1 VKIIFKIL
9 SEKQRKKLTFILSL
23 MIAISLLEFLSIGA
37 ILPLLEIIFTNSLDI
52 KTSNFLIKFFDI
64 NENSII
70 ILLSLIFFAFLFKN
84 IFILIYTK
92 FSSAFMMHLSLDIQR
107 KTFEKY
113 LYRNYEEL
121 RNVDSNE
128 ILRDINIESRLVV
141 AQFISPLL
149 TMILNLLIIF
159 LIIILLFLYN
169 YKTTLIISIS
179 LVILF
184 IVFKLIFS
192 EKLKKLGLDRQVYQ
206 KDILK
211 SIKQTFDG
219 YRELSTY
226 NYLNLFQ
233 KIFVIK
239 SIKLANNGMRRSVLT
254 VVPKLVLE
262 TLVIFIIVAGI
273 GLMYLNGYQLNE
285 IILNV
290 TVYTVAGLRVFPVFV
305 AIVNAY
311 QNLDYSSA
319 SVKKIK
325 EIYEKKNDE
334 VKNNLEKIIFKDLI
348 SLKDV
353 SYFYG
358 KKEVLNYISL
368 NISKNS
374 FLGITGPSG
383 CGKSTLVDLISG
395 LTKPSKGVIQIDDIN
410 INNLGKNW
418 SNQVA
423 YVQQSTFIFDTTF
436 IRNITLNDND
446 NYDKELLKLSLE
458 VSNLE
463 SFVNHLDDGLMSK
476 LGEFGSKI
484 SGGQQQRIGLAR
496 AIYKNCQLIILDEGL
511 SNVDF
516 DTKEKILSRLI
527 DLKNNKTIIYVSH
540 DLGDLK
546 KCDDI
551 FELK

>member
-1 VKIIFKIL
+1 VKTIFKIL
-9 SEKQRKKLTFILSL
+9 SEKQRKNLTLILSL

-37 ILPLLEIIFTNSLDI
+37 ILPLLEILFTNSLDI
-52 KTSNFLIKFFDI
+52 KNSNFLNFFFDI

-107 KTFEKY
+107 KTFERY

-121 RNVDSNE
+121 RNIDSSE
-128 ILRDINIESRLVV
+128 ILRDINIESKLVV

-149 TMILNLLIIF
+149 TMILNLLVLF
-159 LIIILLFLYN
+159 LIISLLFLYN
-169 YKTTLIISIS
+169 YKITLIILIF

-184 IVFKLIFS
+184 IVFRLIFS
-192 EKLKKLGLDRQVYQ
+192 DKLKQLGLDRQVYH
-206 KDILK
+206 KDVLK

-226 NYLNLFQ
+226 NYLDLFQ
-233 KIFVIK
+233 KIFVKK

-254 VVPKLVLE
+254 VIPKLVLE
-262 TLVIFIIVAGI
+262 TLIIFIIVSGI

-305 AIVNAY
+305 AIVNAN

-319 SVKKIK
+319 PVKKIK
-325 EIYEKKNDE
+325 ELYDKKNDE
-334 VKNNLEKIIFKDLI
+334 VKNNSEEIILKDSI
-348 SLKDV
+348 SLKDI
-353 SYFYG
+353 SYFYED
-358 KKEVLNYISL
+358 KKVLNCISL

-395 LTKPSKGVIQIDDIN
+395 LSKPSKGVIKIDNIN
-410 INNLGKNW
+410 INNLTKNW
-418 SNQVA
+418 SNQIA
-423 YVQQSTFIFDTTF
+423 YVQQTTFIFDTNF
-436 IRNITLNDND
+436 IRNITLNNND
-446 NYDKELLKLSLE
+446 DYDKELLKFSLD

-463 SFVNHLDDGLMSK
+463 NFVNNLDEGLMSK

-496 AIYKNCQLIILDEGL
+496 AIYKNSQLIILDEGL

-516 DTKEKILSRLI
+516 DTKEKIINRLI
-527 DLKNNKTIIYVSH
+527 DLKKNKTIIYISH
-540 DLGDLK
+540 DLDDLK
-546 KCDDI
+546 KCDEI
-551 FELK
+551 FKLK

>member
-1 VKIIFKIL
+1 MKTIFKIL
-9 SEKQRKKLTFILSL
+9 SEKQRKKLTFLLSL

-52 KTSNFLIKFFDI
+52 KTGNFLINFFDI

-113 LYRNYEEL
+113 LYSNYEEL
-121 RNVDSNE
+121 RNIDSNE

-141 AQFISPLL
+141 GQFISPLL
-149 TMILNLLIIF
+149 TMILNLLILF
-159 LIIILLFLYN
+159 LIIILLILYN
-169 YKTTLIISIS
+169 YKITLIISIF
-179 LVILF
+179 LIILF
-184 IVFKLIFS
+184 IIFKLIFS
-192 EKLKKLGLDRQVYQ
+192 NKLKRLGLDRQFYQ

-226 NYLNLFQ
+226 NYLDLFQ
-233 KIFVIK
+233 KIFVRK
-239 SIKLANNGMRRSVLT
+239 SIKLANNGMRRSVLSI
-254 VVPKLVLE
+254 VPKLVLE
-262 TLVIFIIVAGI
+262 TLVIFIIVSGI
-273 GLMYLNGYQLNE
+273 GLMYLNGHQLSE

-305 AIVNAY
+305 AIVNAN

-319 SVKKIK
+319 AVKKIK
-325 EIYEKKNDE
+325 EINEKKNDE
-334 VKNNLEKIIFKDLI
+334 VKNNSEKIIFKDLI
-348 SLKDV
+348 SLQDI

-358 KKEVLNYISL
+358 EKRILDYVSL

-395 LTKPSKGVIQIDDIN
+395 LTKPSKGVIKIDNVN
-410 INNLGKNW
+410 INNLAKNW

-423 YVQQSTFIFDTTF
+423 YVQQTTFIFDTTF

-446 NYDKELLKLSLE
+446 DYDKGLLKLSLE

-463 SFVNHLDDGLMSK
+463 NFANNLDDGLMSK

-496 AIYKNCQLIILDEGL
+496 AIYKNSQLIILDEGL

-516 DTKEKILSRLI
+516 DTKEKILNRLI
-527 DLKNNKTIIYVSH
+527 DLKNNKTIVYVSH
-540 DLGDLK
+540 DLDDLK

-551 FELK
+551 FKLK

>member
-1 VKIIFKIL
+1 VKTLLKIL
-9 SEKQRKKLTFILSL
+9 SEKQRKKLTLILCL

-52 KTSNFLIKFFDI
+52 KPSYFLLKFFHI

-84 IFILIYTK
+84 IFIFIYTK

-121 RNVDSNE
+121 RNIDSNE
-128 ILRDINIESRLVV
+128 ILRDINIESRLIV

-149 TMILNLLIIF
+149 TMILNLLVLS
-159 LIIILLFLYN
+159 LIIVLLILYN
-169 YKTTLIISIS
+169 YKITLIISIF

-184 IVFKLIFS
+184 IFFKLIFGDR
-192 EKLKKLGLDRQVYQ
+192 LKRLGLDRQVYQ

-226 NYLNLFQ
+226 NYLDLFQ
-233 KIFVIK
+233 KIFVTK

-254 VVPKLVLE
+254 IVPKLVLE
-262 TLVIFIIVAGI
+262 TLVILIIVSAI
-273 GLMYLNGYQLNE
+273 GLMYLNGYQSSE

-305 AIVNAY
+305 AIVNAN

-319 SVKKIK
+319 PVKRIK
-325 EIYEKKNDE
+325 EIYEKKNEE
-334 VKNNLEKIIFKDLI
+334 VKNNSEKIIFKDLI
-348 SLKDV
+348 SLQDV

-358 KKEVLNYISL
+358 DKKILKDISL

-395 LTKPSKGVIQIDDIN
+395 LTKPSKGEIKIDNIN
-410 INNLGKNW
+410 INYLDKNW

-423 YVQQSTFIFDTTF
+423 YVQQKTFIFDTTF

-446 NYDKELLKLSLE
+446 DYDKKLLKLSLE

-463 SFVNHLDDGLMSK
+463 NFASNLEDGIMSK
-476 LGEFGSKI
+476 LGEFGNKI

-496 AIYKNCQLIILDEGL
+496 AIYKNSQLVILDEGL

-516 DTKEKILSRLI
+516 DSKQKVLKRLI

-540 DLGDLK
+540 DLDDLK

-551 FELK
+551 FKLK

>member
-1 VKIIFKIL
+1 
-9 SEKQRKKLTFILSL
+9 
-23 MIAISLLEFLSIGA
+23 MIVISLLEFLSIGA
-37 ILPLLEIIFTNSLDI
+37 ILPLLELIFTNSADI
-52 KTSNFLIKFFDI
+52 KNRNFLNFFFDI
-64 NENSII
+64 NENSLI

-92 FSSAFMMHLSLDIQR
+92 FSSAFMMHLGLDIQR
-107 KTFEKY
+107 KTFERY

-121 RNVDSNE
+121 RNIDSNE

-141 AQFISPLL
+141 LQFISPLL
-149 TMILNLLIIF
+149 TMILNLLILF
-159 LIIILLFLYN
+159 LIISLLFLYN
-169 YKTTLIISIS
+169 FKVTLIILIF

-192 EKLKKLGLDRQVYQ
+192 DKLKRLGLDRQVYQ

-226 NYLNLFQ
+226 NYLDLFQ
-233 KIFVIK
+233 KIFVRK
-239 SIKLANNGMRRSVLT
+239 SIKLANNGMRRAIVKI
-254 VVPKLVLE
+254 VPKLIIE
-262 TLVIFIIVAGI
+262 TLVIFIIVSGI
-273 GLMYLNGYQLNE
+273 GLMYFNGYQFNE
-285 IILNV
+285 ILLNV
-290 TVYTVAGLRVFPVFV
+290 TVYTIAGLRVFPVFV
-305 AIVNAY
+305 AIINAN
-311 QNLDYSSA
+311 QNLYYSSA
-319 SVKKIK
+319 PVNKIK
-325 EIYEKKNDE
+325 EIYESKNDE
-334 VKNNLEKIIFKDLI
+334 VKNNSEKIIFKNLI
-348 SLKDV
+348 SLKDI
-353 SYFYG
+353 SYSYG
-358 KKEVLNYISL
+358 DKKVLNCISL

-395 LTKPSKGVIQIDDIN
+395 LIKPSKGVIKIDNIN
-410 INNLGKNW
+410 INNLNKNW
-418 SNQVA
+418 SNQIA
-423 YVQQSTFIFDTTF
+423 YVQQKTFIFDTTF

-446 NYDKELLKLSLE
+446 DYNKELLKLSLE

-463 SFVNHLDDGLMSK
+463 NFANNLDEGLMSK

-496 AIYKNCQLIILDEGL
+496 AIYKNSQLMILDEGL

-516 DTKEKILSRLI
+516 NTKEKILNRLI
-527 DLKNNKTIIYVSH
+527 DFKNNKTIIYVSH
-540 DLGDLK
+540 DLDDLK

>member
-1 VKIIFKIL
+1 MKIIFKIL

-113 LYRNYEEL
+113 LYRNYDEL

-319 SVKKIK
+319 PVKKIK

-496 AIYKNCQLIILDEGL
+496 AIYKNSQLIILDEGL